1 MNCYSQKIDKSQ
13 ESKLKS
19 LLQEQ
24 GAVFSSV
31 QNALWRAK
39 TTGFCATY
47 YHTGKFLIQGAEVSD
62 IADKVQQMLGVNTPQ
77 QSTKSQDNTLSDLNI
92 PVCHIGSDESGKG
105 DFFGPLVIAAV
116 LTDEQSTKI
125 LTEAG
130 IKDCKKVDDKNISK
144 LAAVIK
150 NNCVFSVITIN
161 PLKYNELYAKMNNLN
176 RLLAWGHARAIE
188 NILEK
193 KDCDYALSD
202 KFGDEKL
209 IQNALMQKGKKL
221 HLEQRCKAEADI
233 AVAAASIIAREQFL
247 KGMKELSLRYGVNI
261 HKGASSQVLE
271 TAKIIAQ
278 KFSKDELKN
287 AAKIHFKTYSQI

>member
-1 MNCYSQKIDKSQ
+1 MTLQ
-13 ESKLKS
+13 S
-19 LLQEQ
+19 LQINVDNLYE
-24 GAVFSSV
+24 
-31 QNALWRAK
+31 L
-39 TTGFCATY
+39 Y
-47 YHTGKFLIQGAEVSD
+47 
-62 IADKVQQMLGVNTPQ
+62 QQQLELV
-77 QSTKSQDNTLSDLNI
+77 DVTL
-92 PVCHIGSDESGKG
+92 
-105 DFFGPLVIAAV
+105 A
-116 LTDEQSTKI
+116 
-125 LTEAG
+125 
-130 IKDCKKVDDKNISK
+130 KKVDDKNISR

-209 IQNALMQKGKKL
+209 IQNALLQKGKKL

-261 HKGASSQVLE
+261 PKGASSQVLE

-278 KFSKDELKN
+278 KFSKAELKN
-287 AAKIHFKTYSQI
+287 AAKIHFKTYSQL